1 MAVETAI
8 YLELLLA
15 PSRRISDVVSI
26 ANLSKSNLR
35 NVLLFAGFT
44 ENSQLPATIRG
55 KEIAMQVLVVE
66 DKRSLAVHLGRALE
80 GEGHSV
86 TLAYDGEEALRLGK
100 TGAYDVML
108 LDVML
113 PRVDG
118 LTVIRKLREDR
129 LQAQAI
135 IVSARDSMSDI
146 VSGLDAG
153 ADDYLTKPFAL
164 DVLLAKVRAA
174 ARRVPESAPVALQ
187 FQDLIF
193 RPHQYEIQRGARV
206 ATLTRTECA
215 LLSVLMRRARAVVPH
230 TVLID
235 EGWGGDA
242 DVSFD
247 SVYVFIRA
255 LRSKIT
261 HVGEVELLHTI
272 RGVGYS
278 LRSETC

>member
-1 MAVETAI
+1 MH
-8 YLELLLA
+8 
-15 PSRRISDVVSI
+15 
-26 ANLSKSNLR
+26 
-35 NVLLFAGFT
+35 
-44 ENSQLPATIRG
+44 
-55 KEIAMQVLVVE
+55 VLVVE
-66 DKRSLAVHLGRALE
+66 DKRSLAGHLGRALE
-80 GEGHSV
+80 GEGYSV

-118 LTVIRKLREDR
+118 LTVIRKLREGQLR
-129 LQAQAI
+129 TQAI
-135 IVSARDSMSDI
+135 IVSARDTMNDI
-146 VSGLDAG
+146 VYGLDAG

-174 ARRVPESAPVALQ
+174 VRRVPTRPPQMLQ
-187 FQDLIF
+187 FQDLIL
-193 RPHQYEIQRGARV
+193 RPHQYELQRGSRL

-215 LLSVLMRRARAVVPH
+215 LLSVLMRRARSVVPH
-230 TVLID
+230 AVLIE
-235 EGWGGDA
+235 EGWSGDA

-247 SVYVFIRA
+247 SLYVLIRA

-261 HVGEVELLHTI
+261 HPGEVELLHTI

-278 LRSETC
+278 LRSESC

>member
-1 MAVETAI
+1 
-8 YLELLLA
+8 
-15 PSRRISDVVSI
+15 
-26 ANLSKSNLR
+26 
-35 NVLLFAGFT
+35 
-44 ENSQLPATIRG
+44 
-55 KEIAMQVLVVE
+55 MQVLVVE
-66 DKRSLAVHLGRALE
+66 DKRSLAVHLGRALQ

-129 LQAQAI
+129 LQTQAI

-174 ARRVPESAPVALQ
+174 ARRVP
-187 FQDLIF
+187 
-193 RPHQYEIQRGARV
+193 
-206 ATLTRTECA
+206 
-215 LLSVLMRRARAVVPH
+215 
-230 TVLID
+230 
-235 EGWGGDA
+235 
-242 DVSFD
+242 
-247 SVYVFIRA
+247 
-255 LRSKIT
+255 
-261 HVGEVELLHTI
+261 
-272 RGVGYS
+272 
-278 LRSETC
+278 